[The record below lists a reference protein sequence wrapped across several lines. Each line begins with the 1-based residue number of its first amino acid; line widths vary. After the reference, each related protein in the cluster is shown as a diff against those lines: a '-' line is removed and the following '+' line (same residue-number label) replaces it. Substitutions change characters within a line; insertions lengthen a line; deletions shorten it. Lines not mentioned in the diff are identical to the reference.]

1 MCPTKAFPQTGDQK
15 IRHFLQTRQAWAGCL
30 NLMWTRPATLLS
42 RVASHVAGG
51 FPPVITS
58 CLSRNEDVL
67 AEGHQK
73 MSWADPV
80 AHCDCCLIDSRDED
94 GKQLLVSPS
103 QSPNCAR
110 SKATAHAELPGL
122 AGKKS
127 SHGPCGI
134 TSRSSLKNSLSKR
147 NLRSQ
152 VHASPGLAC
161 WTRGGGLK
169 LTEPVGSEE
178 KATS

>member
-1 MCPTKAFPQTGDQK
+1 MSQEAF
-15 IRHFLQTRQAWAGCL
+15 H
-30 NLMWTRPATLLS
+30 LS
-42 RVASHVAGG
+42 SHLV
-51 FPPVITS
+51 
-58 CLSRNEDVL
+58 LSRNEDVL

-122 AGKKS
+122 AGKKKQPWAMWN
-127 SHGPCGI
+127 HFTFQPEE
-134 TSRSSLKNSLSKR
+134 L
-147 NLRSQ
+147 
-152 VHASPGLAC
+152 
-161 WTRGGGLK
+161 
-169 LTEPVGSEE
+169 PVEE
-178 KATS
+178 KSSKPSPCISRPGMLDSWRWTQAHGASWV